1 MLFLNRDCFHATWE
15 RFEFLRLDKSH
26 LMTKKTYRER
36 ERESDKKSHKK
47 NTTTDI
53 KIVPNLKY
61 AIKSLQHSISITI
74 DVEKEKLKTNYT
86 ERSIQNDMHDKN
98 IDDVTTPQENLFSS
112 HASRHHVKERE
123 SKYY

>member
-1 MLFLNRDCFHATWE
+1 M
-15 RFEFLRLDKSH
+15 K
-26 LMTKKTYRER
+26 KKTYRER
-36 ERESDKKSHKK
+36 QSDKKSHQK

-61 AIKSLQHSISITI
+61 AIKSLQQSISITI
-74 DVEKEKLKTNYT
+74 AIDVEKEELKTNYT

-112 HASRHHVKERE
+112 HASRHHVTERE
-123 SKYY
+123 SKY